1 MNKQELKLE
10 ERRIEA
16 LEKIAENVEILAR
29 FFDERSISGIPV
41 YEPR

>member
-10 ERRIEA
+10 ERKIRA
-16 LEKIAENVEILAR
+16 LESIAENVEILAR
-29 FFDERSISGIPV
+29 FIEENELRGIPV